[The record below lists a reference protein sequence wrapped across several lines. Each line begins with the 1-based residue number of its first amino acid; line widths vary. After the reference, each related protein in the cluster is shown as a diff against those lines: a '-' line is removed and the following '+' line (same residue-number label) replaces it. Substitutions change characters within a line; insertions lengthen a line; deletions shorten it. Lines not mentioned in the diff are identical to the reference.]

1 MEKNTTIVIL
11 VVALIALG
19 AYMFVSLQS
28 NLDNVVSVTGTAE
41 IKAEPELLAI
51 YVSIETLENS
61 AQLSKDKNAQ
71 ISDNV
76 ITALV
81 KLGLDRKEIQT
92 QDFNI
97 YEEFDWSSNKRNS
110 IGWKARNTLVIK
122 TENFEKAGEIVDAA
136 IDNGG
141 LVQNINFEIT
151 KETQNEIQAQAL
163 KEAAEDAQNKAEAL
177 AQGSGGKLGK
187 LVSLNSQDAGYYP
200 YPVYSYAEGMGVKDA
215 RQAATDISPKDL
227 VITASVQATYKIR

>member
-177 AQGSGGKLGK
+177 AS
-187 LVSLNSQDAGYYP
+187 
-200 YPVYSYAEGMGVKDA
+200 
-215 RQAATDISPKDL
+215 
-227 VITASVQATYKIR
+227 